1 VPIVSYS
8 AEVTARRTAK
18 RSNARVGRDA
28 IETVA
33 CHVGAALES
42 VAERLSRP
50 GRRRREDGF
59 ARLRQEMLQP
69 PSASDR
75 GSGDGER

>member
-1 VPIVSYS
+1 
-8 AEVTARRTAK
+8 VTARRPAR
-18 RSNARVGRDA
+18 RSNPRVGRDA

-33 CHVGAALES
+33 WRLGAALES

-50 GRRRREDGF
+50 HRRRREDSF

-69 PSASDR
+69 PSATTPGRPSDPGPDDAAR
-75 GSGDGER
+75 